1 VAIATALAQATPTV
15 LLDEPTA
22 HQDPRHQAWVVEHL
36 LTLDDRALVATLH
49 DINAAARFATHVLLI
64 GGRGAYRAGPA
75 DDVLQDDALSELF
88 QTRIGAV
95 IADGER
101 FFRVRS
107 PARSA

>member
-1 VAIATALAQATPTV
+1 M
-15 LLDEPTA
+15 
-22 HQDPRHQAWVVEHL
+22 
-36 LTLDDRALVATLH
+36 
-49 DINAAARFATHVLLI
+49 
-64 GGRGAYRAGPA
+64 GGRGAYLAGPA
-75 DDVLQDDALSELF
+75 DDVLQDDALSDLF

>member
-1 VAIATALAQATPTV
+1 VI
-15 LLDEPTA
+15 
-22 HQDPRHQAWVVEHL
+22 EHL
-36 LTLDDRALVATLH
+36 LTLEERALVATLH

-64 GGRGAYRAGPA
+64 GGRGAYLAGAA